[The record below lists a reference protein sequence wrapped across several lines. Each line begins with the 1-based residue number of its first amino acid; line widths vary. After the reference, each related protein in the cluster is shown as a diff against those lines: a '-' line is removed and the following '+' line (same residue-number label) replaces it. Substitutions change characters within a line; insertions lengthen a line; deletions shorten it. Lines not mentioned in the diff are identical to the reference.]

1 MKQTSPLLLLT
12 LTALALSLSGCGP
25 AKETASTATPAVS
38 SAVAA
43 PTVDLAN
50 GKNVFTRAEWQIDR
64 RWRVFVDARNLT
76 DKHYAASASVLPD
89 ASAPGADLHLLW
101 PGDGRA
107 FYAGVEFKF

>member
-25 AKETASTATPAVS
+25 AKETASAATPAAASVA
-38 SAVAA
+38 SAPA
-43 PTVDLAN
+43 VDLTN